1 MRQGR
6 PLKVINDFITVRNLT
21 INTARVEDIYPEY
34 GLHPLQNGSEI
45 RAEKTG
51 AALHHC

>member
-1 MRQGR
+1 MGDLSKR
-6 PLKVINDFITVRNLT
+6 INDFVIVRNLT
-21 INTARVEDIYPEY
+21 INTARVEVIYPEY
-34 GLHPLQNGSEI
+34 GLQPLQNGSEI